1 MSNQSLFP
9 PSFFRVASRVVVAA
23 APLLFAMALGIAL
36 LPSAA
41 HAEAHPH
48 RGVLP
53 KINGAPAITKLS
65 KTDLATLGRGEAV
78 RKQVKEKGAGRGIA
92 VQDVAASP
100 AIVWGRILDW
110 KRYPKM
116 VDNVKTVEVYEEKSG
131 HIKTRF
137 VVGGFGF
144 SVEYFIDHTYKPEKD
159 YMTWTLDYDKLSE
172 LDDSVGY
179 WVVKKHPTKKGHS
192 RVFYSVRVQTSSFIP
207 GFIEDMI
214 AENGLVTA
222 TEWVKRESEKVQKK
236 KDAKARAA
244 ANP

>member
-1 MSNQSLFP
+1 MRQQRNHLKATP
-9 PSFFRVASRVVVAA
+9 RASAWW
-23 APLLFAMALGIAL
+23 AL
-36 LPSAA
+36 LAVGLFGASQAA
-41 HAEAHPH
+41 AEAHPH

-53 KINGAPAITKLS
+53 KIVGAPKVTKLS
-65 KTDLATLGRGEAV
+65 DAERKTLAGGEAV

-92 VQDVAASP
+92 IQDVAAP
-100 AIVWGRILDW
+100 PGVVWGRILNW

-116 VDNVKTVEVYEEKSG
+116 VDNVKKVEVYEKKDG

-144 SVEYFIDHTYKPEKD
+144 SVEYFIDHTYRPKKD

-179 WVVKKHPTKKGHS
+179 WVVKPHPTKKGHS
-192 RVFYSVRVQTSSFIP
+192 RVFYSVRVKTSSFVP

-214 AENGLVTA
+214 AENGLVKA
-222 TEWVKRESEKVQKK
+222 TEWVKRESEKVQLRLE
-236 KDAKARAA
+236 AKAAE
-244 ANP
+244 NP

>member
-1 MSNQSLFP
+1 MKILHSFSTPTSLATV
-9 PSFFRVASRVVVAA
+9 RIQ
-23 APLLFAMALGIAL
+23 LAL
-36 LPSAA
+36 LAVAGMLASGSAA
-41 HAEAHPH
+41 AEAHPH

-53 KINGAPAITKLS
+53 KIKGAPAITKLS
-65 KTDLATLGRGEAV
+65 RTDLATLERGEAV

-92 VQDVAASP
+92 IQDVAAPPSV
-100 AIVWGRILDW
+100 VWGRILDW

-116 VDNVKTVEVYEEKSG
+116 VDNVKTVEVYEEKND

-137 VVGGFGF
+137 VIGGFGF
-144 SVEYFIDHTYKPEKD
+144 SVEYFIDHVYKPKKD
-159 YMTWTLDYDKLSE
+159 YMTWTLDYDKKSE

-179 WVVKKHPTKKGHS
+179 WVVKKHPSKEGYS

-236 KDAKARAA
+236 REAKASAV